1 MRSCKIKTKTKSMAK
16 ILIINKNASGKS
28 RDEKQARIKAGNKG
42 NIKIGMAGVGFLM
55 IFFVIFISA
64 FYLFQVNN
72 LAIKG
77 YEVKDLENK
86 ISELEK
92 NNKEMQIREME
103 LRSMYAIETAAK
115 NFDLLDSTNITYLE
129 INGPVAIR

>member
-1 MRSCKIKTKTKSMAK
+1 MTK
-16 ILIINKNASGKS
+16 ILIINKCISGKS
-28 RDEKQARIKAGNKG
+28 RDERRMRVKTGNKG
-42 NIKIGMAGVGFLM
+42 SIKIGLASAGFLM
-55 IFFVIFISA
+55 IFFVIFMSA

-86 ISELEK
+86 ISELKK

-115 NFDLLDSTNITYLE
+115 NFNLLDSSNATYLE
-129 INGPVAIR
+129 IDGPVAIR

>member
-1 MRSCKIKTKTKSMAK
+1 MSK
-16 ILIINKNASGKS
+16 ILIINKNSFSKS
-28 RDEKQARIKAGNKG
+28 RNEELAGNKTRNKG
-42 NIKIGMAGVGFLM
+42 SIRVGLVGAGFLM
-55 IFFVIFISA
+55 IFFVIFVSA

-86 ISELEK
+86 INELEK
-92 NNKEMQIREME
+92 SNKEMQIREME

-115 NFDLLDSTNITYLE
+115 NFDLLDSANVTYLE
-129 INGPVAIR
+129 INGPVAVR

>member
-1 MRSCKIKTKTKSMAK
+1 MTK
-16 ILIINKNASGKS
+16 ILIINKYISGKS
-28 RDEKQARIKAGNKG
+28 RDEKRMRIKTGNKG
-42 NIKIGMAGVGFLM
+42 GIKIGLAGVGFLM
-55 IFFVIFISA
+55 IFFIIFISA

-115 NFDLLDSTNITYLE
+115 NFNLFDSANAVYLE
-129 INGPVAIR
+129 IDGQVAIR

>member
-1 MRSCKIKTKTKSMAK
+1 MQIKTGIKGS
-16 ILIINKNASGKS
+16 I
-28 RDEKQARIKAGNKG
+28 RIGLAG
-42 NIKIGMAGVGFLM
+42 AGFLM
-55 IFFVIFISA
+55 IFFVIFMSA

-86 ISELEK
+86 ISDLKK
-92 NNKEMQIREME
+92 NNKEMRIREME

-115 NFDLLDSTNITYLE
+115 DFNLLDSNNATYLE
-129 INGPVAIR
+129 IDGPIAIR

>member
-1 MRSCKIKTKTKSMAK
+1 MAK
-16 ILIINKNASGKS
+16 ILIFNKNASSKS
-28 RDEKQARIKAGNKG
+28 REEKQARVKAGNKG
-42 NIKIGMAGVGFLM
+42 NIKIGMAGAGFLM
-55 IFFVIFISA
+55 LFFVIFMSA

-77 YEVKDLENK
+77 YEVRDLENK

-92 NNKEMQIREME
+92 DNKEMLIREME

-115 NFDLLDSTNITYLE
+115 NFDLLGSTDAVYLE
-129 INGPVAIR
+129 IDGQVAIR

>member
-1 MRSCKIKTKTKSMAK
+1 MTK
-16 ILIINKNASGKS
+16 ILIINKRVSEKS
-28 RDEKQARIKAGNKG
+28 REERQIGAKTGNKG
-42 NIKIGMAGVGFLM
+42 SVKIGLAGVGFMM

-86 ISELEK
+86 LSELKK
-92 NNKEMQIREME
+92 NSKEMQIKEME

-115 NFDLLDSTNITYLE
+115 NFNLVDSNNAAYLE
-129 INGPVAIR
+129 INGPVALR